1 MNRRKTFLILTLTA
15 ILIMLCST
23 LPYISA
29 FIMDKHYEGGFA
41 QVSPV
46 QLQLRSSV
54 SMLDR
59 LAIQSYSTRSIE
71 ISEELT
77 AHSADDV
84 MTFAALELE
93 RYRQAG
99 IIEAPDLDV
108 RKQTI
113 SCESFIVLADGVE
126 TAKSNI
132 IWTLRILHDDEE
144 PPLCVTIDDETG
156 KLLCIQYE
164 YTKGIQ
170 YDPDTA
176 LHTLVQ
182 LYFSGLGEEVPQ
194 VRSEDII
201 NTMDGPH
208 GNQQWSYYWHDDAL
222 GISGIRFTLWEYG
235 IVIDLE

>member
-29 FIMDKHYEGGFA
+29 FIMDKHYEGGFS

-71 ISEELT
+71 ISEDLT

-84 MTFAALELE
+84 MTIAARELE
-93 RYRQAG
+93 RYLQAG
-99 IIEAPDLDV
+99 IIAAPDLDV
-108 RKQTI
+108 SKQTI
-113 SCESFIVLADGVE
+113 SCDSFIILADGTE
-126 TAKSNI
+126 ASKSNI
-132 IWTLRILHDDEE
+132 IWILRILHDDEE

-156 KLLCIQYE
+156 KLLCIQYK

-170 YDPDTA
+170 YDSDTA

-182 LYFSGLGEEVPQ
+182 LYFSGLDEAVPD
-194 VRSEDII
+194 VKSEDII
-201 NTMDGPH
+201 NTMDGTNS
-208 GNQQWSYYWHDDAL
+208 NQQWSYRWHDDTL
-222 GISGIRFTLWEYG
+222 GICGIRFTLWEYG
-235 IVIDLE
+235 IIIDLE